1 MIKYLQLPFQFDVKK
16 MQEDLLQMDSTA
28 WQLHYQKLHYEG
40 DWTAL
45 PLRSVNGDAGNIFV
59 SPEDNPEYKDTVFL
73 DNSVYFREVLS
84 SFKCPLLAVRLL
96 KLNAGAVIKEHKD
109 AELCY
114 EMGEIRI
121 HIPVVT
127 NNEVEFYLDKERMN
141 LKEGECWYMNFNL
154 PHSVNNKS
162 KIARIHLVVD
172 ASVNDWVKELFSPT
186 GSCGQAAIHKKE
198 MEEPGYDRDT
208 KQQIITR
215 LRELNTETAI
225 RLANDMS
232 AHRAPWEGPGG
243 ETTDESTGSGNINL

>member
-1 MIKYLQLPFQFDVKK
+1 MIKYLQLPFHFDVKK
-16 MQEDLLQMDSTA
+16 MQEELLQMDSTA

-40 DWTAL
+40 DWSAL
-45 PLRSVNGDAGNIFV
+45 PLRSVHGDAVNIIV
-59 SPEDNPEYKDTVFL
+59 SPENNPAYKDTVFL
-73 DNSVYFREVLS
+73 DNSNYFKEVLS
-84 SFKCPLLAVRLL
+84 FFNCPLQAVRLL

-141 LKEGECWYMNFNL
+141 VKEGECWYMNFNL

-162 KIARIHLVVD
+162 KTARVHLVID
-172 ASVNDWVKELFSPT
+172 AIVNDWVKELFSQP
-186 GSCGQAAIHKKE
+186 GINKKE

-208 KQQIITR
+208 KQQIIAR
-215 LRELNTETAI
+215 LRELNTETAN
-225 RLANDMS
+225 RMANEMS
-232 AHRAPWEGPGG
+232 AGLG
-243 ETTDESTGSGNINL
+243 EEAGQHNH